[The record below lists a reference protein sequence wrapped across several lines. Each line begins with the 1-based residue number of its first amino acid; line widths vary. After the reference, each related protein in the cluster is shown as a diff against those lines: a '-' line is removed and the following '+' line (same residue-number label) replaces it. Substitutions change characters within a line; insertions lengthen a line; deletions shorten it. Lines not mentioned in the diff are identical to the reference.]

1 MVAWLAIRS
10 QQKYQCS
17 IRNFGVMRFILNLTR
32 REIRS
37 SWKRLLFFFLCIA
50 LGVGSVVALRSLI
63 QNLTQA
69 VGTDARALMTADIE
83 LSSTADFSPSEMEK
97 IEGVLVATEIV
108 EEQNEVITTSAMAA
122 PGDPSN
128 PNTRLVELKG
138 VEPPFPLVGN
148 FEMADG
154 TPFDFRMLENNGAV
168 VAKILLEDLEVKAG
182 DKIKIG
188 ESQFQIRGVFDKEPG
203 GTTGF
208 RLGARVFIA
217 KSAFDTAGITR
228 NASRVRRRILFRTSE
243 NPTELV
249 RLLREALKGTTVGVQ
264 SYRETEENLGEQFTR
279 TENYLALTG
288 LLILVLG
295 GVGVWNVARA
305 FVEQK
310 RKSDAVLKC
319 LGAGGTRIISVYL
332 LQILTLGLVGSFF
345 GVFLAQAGLWFV
357 RWRFVADLPEN
368 MTYSV
373 GPWTAVQG
381 VLLGVAI
388 SVLFSALPLLQVRNI
403 KPKLLLRDEN
413 NANLRRL
420 DPTWWLTGGISLAGL
435 LGLAVWQ
442 AGSLKVGA
450 FFLGGLAAT
459 SVVLYLAALVL
470 TLLLRKLK
478 ILGSFSLR
486 QAVNSLYRPGN
497 QTRIILLAVGL
508 GAFVVLAVQS
518 LQSNLVRE
526 FDFTRNQRLPSLFFV
541 DVQKSQVN
549 ELVRII
555 EERVGEK
562 AEATPTVRARISH
575 VNGEGFDF
583 QNREV
588 RQQQGQIGREFAITY
603 RPNLD
608 ANETVLDGEWW
619 PDGGSA
625 VPQVSV
631 EEEMAGRLK
640 IGVGDSIT
648 FDISGR
654 KITAQVANIRKI
666 DLRNTRTAFVFV
678 FRPGTLDVAPQTFA
692 ATVLT
697 RVPPTE
703 RQRLQRD
710 VLGQFP
716 NIQIFD
722 VADIVEAVQKLVNNF
737 VLAISFVGSFV
748 ILSGILILIGSI
760 ALTKSQ
766 RIYENAILKTLG
778 ARRVMLAAILLGE
791 YGLLGLL
798 AGLIGSGFAIALS
811 WAVSRFILAIDWEFD
826 PALMLM
832 GIGATAAIV
841 VLVGCLASFDVLFR
855 KPLSTLR
862 SQ

>member
-1 MVAWLAIRS
+1 
-10 QQKYQCS
+10 
-17 IRNFGVMRFILNLTR
+17 MRFILNLTR

-37 SWKRLLFFFLCIA
+37 SWRRLLFFFLCIA

-63 QNLTQA
+63 QNLMQA

-83 LSSTADFSPSEMEK
+83 VSSTADFSPSEILK
-97 IEGVLVATEIV
+97 IEDVLASTDIV
-108 EEQNEVITTSAMAA
+108 EERNEVMTTSAMAS
-122 PGDPSN
+122 PLDPAN
-128 PNTRLVELKG
+128 PRTRLVELKG
-138 VEPPFPLVGN
+138 IEPPFPLVGD
-148 FEMADG
+148 FVMDDG
-154 TPFDFRMLENNGAV
+154 SPFDFRLLDGNGAV
-168 VAKILLEDLEVKAG
+168 VAKILLEDLAVGVG
-182 DKIKIG
+182 DKIRIG
-188 ESQFQIRGVFDKEPG
+188 EAEFQIRGVFDQEPG
-203 GTTGF
+203 GTSGF

-228 NASRVRRRILFRTSE
+228 NASRVRRRILYRTSE

-249 RLLREALKGTTVGVQ
+249 RLLREALKGTTLSVQ
-264 SYRETEENLGEQFTR
+264 SYRETQENIGEQFAR
-279 TENYLALTG
+279 TENYLSLTG

-310 RKSDAVLKC
+310 RKSVAILKC

-332 LQILTLGLVGSFF
+332 LQILTLGLVGSVF
-345 GVFLAQAGLWFV
+345 GVVLAQAGLWFV
-357 RWRFVADLPEN
+357 RWRFVEDLPEK

-373 GPWTAVQG
+373 NLWTAAQG

-388 SVLFSALPLLQVRNI
+388 SLLFSGLPLLQVRNI
-403 KPKLLLRDEN
+403 KPRLLLRDEN
-413 NANLRRL
+413 NANLRKL
-420 DPTWWLTGGISLAGL
+420 DFTKWLFGALSLAGL

-442 AGSLKVGA
+442 AGSFRVGA
-450 FFLGGLAAT
+450 FFLAGLAAT
-459 SVVLYLAALVL
+459 SVVLYLAAMVL
-470 TLLLRKLK
+470 TLLLRRLK

-518 LQSNLVRE
+518 LQTNLIRE
-526 FDFTRNQRLPSLFFV
+526 FDFARNQRLPSLFFV
-541 DVQKSQVN
+541 DIQKSQIGD
-549 ELVRII
+549 LLALL

-575 VNGEGFDF
+575 VNGQGFDF
-583 QNREV
+583 QQREV

-608 ANETVLDGEWW
+608 ANETVLDGAWW
-619 PDGGSA
+619 PDGPGDVA
-625 VPQVSV
+625 QVSV
-631 EEEMAGRLK
+631 EQEMAGRLNV
-640 IGVGDSIT
+640 GVGDSIT

-654 KITAQVANIRKI
+654 KITAQVANVRKI

-678 FRPGTLDVAPQTFA
+678 FRPGVLDSAPQTFA

-697 RVPPTE
+697 RVQPTE

-710 VLGQFP
+710 TLARFP
-716 NIQIFD
+716 NIQIID
-722 VADIVEAVQKLVNNF
+722 VADIVATVQKLVNNF

-778 ARRVMLAAILLGE
+778 ARRITLATILLGE

-798 AGLIGSGFAIALS
+798 AGLIGSGFAVALS
-811 WAVSRFILAIDWEFD
+811 WAVSRFILNIEWEFD
-826 PALMLM
+826 PVLMVT
-832 GIGATAAIV
+832 GILLTAVIV
-841 VLVGCLASFDVLFR
+841 VIVGCLASFDVLFR
-855 KPLSTLR
+855 KPLGTLR